1 MADKNYKI
9 AQITQA
15 EEKAIQKAEADV
27 KAETGKDYVM
37 IAWEK
42 EQLILLNK
50 GLKKIINNYFCFS
63 PLICLDEFIFNL
75 VNFL

>member
-1 MADKNYKI
+1 MVKTSSIIFFILHIISNNINLSGGLIMADKNYKI

-42 EQLILLNK
+42 E
-50 GLKKIINNYFCFS
+50 
-63 PLICLDEFIFNL
+63 
-75 VNFL
+75 

>member
-1 MADKNYKI
+1 MINLTSKVREEEPFMSNNINLNGGLIMADNNYKI

-15 EEKAIQKAEADV
+15 EEKAIKKAEADV

-42 EQLILLNK
+42 E
-50 GLKKIINNYFCFS
+50 
-63 PLICLDEFIFNL
+63 
-75 VNFL
+75 

>member
-1 MADKNYKI
+1 MADNNYKI

-15 EEKAIQKAEADV
+15 EEKAIKKAEADV

-42 EQLILLNK
+42 E
-50 GLKKIINNYFCFS
+50 
-63 PLICLDEFIFNL
+63 
-75 VNFL
+75 

>member
-1 MADKNYKI
+1 MVKTSSIIFFIFHIISNNINLNGGLIMADNNYKI

-15 EEKAIQKAEADV
+15 EEKAIKKAEADV

-42 EQLILLNK
+42 E
-50 GLKKIINNYFCFS
+50 
-63 PLICLDEFIFNL
+63 
-75 VNFL
+75 